1 MKRYCQHNMPSIFYM
16 NYCNIFLQDQ
26 VPYPANKDK
35 MLAEFHKVV
44 DCVIPYLPQ
53 ITYLLINPP
62 HKPPVPTT
70 MGVLKVPL
78 GRVRLSLAKL
88 VSTLLSTNHGPLNSA
103 LVKADTLTVLLDL
116 FFEYS
121 LNNLLHTHVESCVH
135 RIVFWK
141 EKTDLDLTPPEN
153 PALVNLLTNA
163 CLVERLISTW
173 TNTN

>member
-121 LNNLLHTHVESCVH
+121 LNNLLHTEVESCVH